1 MEQGKEMEQQGSGYL
16 GLSYEHQALPE
27 MEAVWYRLEDP
38 TLGVD
43 TPLGTFPPP
52 DCRWTIALDVA
63 LREAR
68 EAALVNVG
76 NCEEGKDIC
85 NGEAGEAR

>member
-1 MEQGKEMEQQGSGYL
+1 MVADKEHRQIRQPVLELEMEQGQGKEMEQQGSGRL

-43 TPLGTFPPP
+43 TPLGTFPPL
-52 DCRWTIALDVA
+52 DCRW
-63 LREAR
+63 RS
-68 EAALVNVG
+68 
-76 NCEEGKDIC
+76 
-85 NGEAGEAR
+85 